1 MLDVI
6 YSAWQIGFFTS
17 INLHEQKGN
26 IAEMADSDIIG
37 IKYRL
42 GKLEDIETI
51 TALIQEAIKEMEKH
65 DIFQWD
71 ELYPTAEDFEADI
84 RKGNLYVAEEN
95 GKIIALYMIS
105 GESDEAYNNAEWK
118 YPRETSL
125 VLHRFCVSPGFQNK
139 GIGKKVLNKIESQIK
154 SMGYDSVRL
163 DVFTKNPYAQKLYRN
178 NGYEVRGFAEWRKGR
193 FDLMEKKL

>member
-1 MLDVI
+1 M
-6 YSAWQIGFFTS
+6 T
-17 INLHEQKGN
+17 
-26 IAEMADSDIIG
+26 DSDIID
-37 IKYRL
+37 ITYRL
-42 GKLEDIETI
+42 GKLEDIEAI
-51 TALIQEAIKEMEKH
+51 TVLIQEAIKEMEKH
-65 DIFQWD
+65 DIYQWD

-95 GKIIALYMIS
+95 EKIIALYVIS

>member
-1 MLDVI
+1 MSDGLK
-6 YSAWQIGFFTS
+6 SKKNT
-17 INLHEQKGN
+17 N
-26 IAEMADSDIIG
+26 SDIDG

-42 GKLEDIETI
+42 GKLEDIEAI
-51 TALIQEAIKEMEKH
+51 TVLIQEAIKEMEKH
-65 DIFQWD
+65 NIYQWD
-71 ELYPTAEDFEADI
+71 GLYPTAEDFEADI
-84 RKGNLYVAEEN
+84 KKENLYVAEEN
-95 GKIIALYMIS
+95 EKIVALYVIS

-125 VLHRFCVSPGFQNK
+125 VLHRFCVSPAFQNR
-139 GIGKKVLNKIESQIK
+139 GIGKKVLMKIESQIK

>member
-1 MLDVI
+1 
-6 YSAWQIGFFTS
+6 
-17 INLHEQKGN
+17 
-26 IAEMADSDIIG
+26 MADELKSKQNTDSALDD

-42 GKLEDIETI
+42 GKPEDIEAI

-65 DIFQWD
+65 NIYQWD

-84 RKGNLYVAEEN
+84 RKGNLYIAEEN
-95 GKIIALYMIS
+95 EKIVALYVVS

-125 VLHRFCVSPGFQNK
+125 VLHRFCVSPGFQNR
-139 GIGKKVLNKIESQIK
+139 GIGKKVLNKIESQIR
-154 SMGYDSVRL
+154 SMGYESIRL
-163 DVFTKNPYAQKLYRN
+163 DVFTENPFAQKLYRN
-178 NGYEVRGFAEWRKGR
+178 NGYEVRGATEWRKGR

>member
-1 MLDVI
+1 MTDAVESEENKNSALD
-6 YSAWQIGFFTS
+6 
-17 INLHEQKGN
+17 
-26 IAEMADSDIIG
+26 G

-42 GKLEDIETI
+42 GKPEDIEAI
-51 TALIQEAIKEMEKH
+51 TVLIQEAIQEMEKH
-65 DIFQWD
+65 GIYQWD
-71 ELYPTAEDFEADI
+71 ELYPAAADFEDDI

-95 GKIIALYMIS
+95 EKIIALYVIS
-105 GESDEAYNNAEWK
+105 CESDEAYNNAEWK

-125 VLHRFCVSPGFQNK
+125 VLHRFCVSPGFQNR
-139 GIGKKVLNKIESQIK
+139 GIGKKVLNKIESQIR
-154 SMGYDSVRL
+154 SMGYDSLRL

>member
-1 MLDVI
+1 MKDRLK
-6 YSAWQIGFFTS
+6 SKKNT
-17 INLHEQKGN
+17 
-26 IAEMADSDIIG
+26 DSGIDS

-51 TALIQEAIKEMEKH
+51 TVLIQEAIKEMEKH
-65 DIFQWD
+65 DIYQWD
-71 ELYPTAEDFEADI
+71 GLYPTAEDFAADI
-84 RKGNLYVAEEN
+84 KKENLYVAEEN
-95 GKIIALYMIS
+95 GKIIALYVIS
-105 GESDEAYNNAEWK
+105 GESNEAYNNAEWK

-125 VLHRFCVSPGFQNK
+125 VIHRFCVSPGFQNR
-139 GIGKKVLNKIESQIK
+139 GIGKKMLNKIESQIK

>member
-1 MLDVI
+1 MSDGLK
-6 YSAWQIGFFTS
+6 SKKNT
-17 INLHEQKGN
+17 
-26 IAEMADSDIIG
+26 DSDIDG

-42 GKLEDIETI
+42 GKLEDIEAITI
-51 TALIQEAIKEMEKH
+51 LIQEAIKEMEKH
-65 DIFQWD
+65 DIYQWD
-71 ELYPTAEDFEADI
+71 GLYPTAEDFEADI
-84 RKGNLYVAEEN
+84 KKENLYVAEEN
-95 GKIIALYMIS
+95 GKIIALYVIS

-125 VLHRFCVSPGFQNK
+125 VLHRFCVSPGFQNR
-139 GIGKKVLNKIESQIK
+139 GIGKKVLNRIESQIK

>member
-1 MLDVI
+1 M
-6 YSAWQIGFFTS
+6 T
-17 INLHEQKGN
+17 
-26 IAEMADSDIIG
+26 DSEIDG

-42 GKLEDIETI
+42 GKLEDIEAI
-51 TALIQEAIKEMEKH
+51 TVLIQEAIKEMEKH
-65 DIFQWD
+65 NIYQWD

-95 GKIIALYMIS
+95 EEIIALYVIS

-139 GIGKKVLNKIESQIK
+139 GIGKKVLMKIESQIK
-154 SMGYDSVRL
+154 NMGYGSIRL

-178 NGYEVRGFAEWRKGR
+178 NGYKVRGFAEWRKGR

>member
-1 MLDVI
+1 MSDELK
-6 YSAWQIGFFTS
+6 SKKNT
-17 INLHEQKGN
+17 
-26 IAEMADSDIIG
+26 DSGIDG

-42 GKLEDIETI
+42 GKLEDIEAI

-65 DIFQWD
+65 GIYQWD
-71 ELYPTAEDFEADI
+71 GLYPTAEDFEADI
-84 RKGNLYVAEEN
+84 KKENLYVAEEN
-95 GKIIALYMIS
+95 GKIIALYVIS

-139 GIGKKVLNKIESQIK
+139 DIGKKVLVKIESQIK

>member
-1 MLDVI
+1 MKDGLK
-6 YSAWQIGFFTS
+6 SKKNT
-17 INLHEQKGN
+17 
-26 IAEMADSDIIG
+26 DSGIDS

-51 TALIQEAIKEMEKH
+51 TVLIQEAIKEMEKH
-65 DIFQWD
+65 DIYQWD
-71 ELYPTAEDFEADI
+71 EVYPTAKDFEADI
-84 RKGNLYVAEEN
+84 KKENLYVAEEN
-95 GKIIALYMIS
+95 EKIVALYVIS

-125 VLHRFCVSPGFQNK
+125 VLHRFCVSPGFQNR